1 MILYHGSNTQNID
14 ALKPNLADHDRPYVY
29 MSTSEV
35 VAAFYLCNAV
45 QRPYYWFPYGFDKD
59 TGVPVYHEIYPNALK
74 EVSEGVSGSI
84 YMVECE
90 ENDVLP
96 FKNIPVARLATQ
108 PTKVLRE
115 IKVDNAYEL
124 LMDYVAQGKMKVSR
138 FEDKT
143 EKAITNWHGMVLA
156 YIKEKNM
163 IETPDCSYALFVKEK
178 LPQVWRKYEKECE

>member
-14 ALKPNLADHDRPYVY
+14 VLKPNLADHDRPYVY

-74 EVSEGVSGSI
+74 EVAEGVSGSI

-90 ENDVLP
+90 EQDVLP

-108 PTKVLRE
+108 PMKVLKE

-143 EKAITNWHGMVLA
+143 EKAIANWHGMVLS
-156 YIKEKNM
+156 YIKEKDM

-178 LPQVWRKYEKECE
+178 LPQVWRQYEKECE